1 MAESKN
7 LYEITSKLEQVGY
20 DYMYTDDT
28 IVTLSPSN
36 SDYCVNLI
44 IDVVDLADSVSFRI
58 DLIWDDVTIKSKK
71 YQKISVSNAIII
83 LTNVLENI
91 KKIDEKVHHCLD
103 SFDTIMYPVGV
114 GIENAVKSIK
124 ETLKNCGGRFVGGH
138 LFRIER
144 VGGEL
149 EVEVN
154 EETKVVEITLYD
166 GDSYFSIYRR
176 EIDVRYVK
184 EICEEIKGI
193 ADKFN
198 QSFLTEDEAIETV
211 FKDI

>member
-20 DYMYTDDT
+20 DYAYIDDT

-36 SDYCVNLI
+36 DHCVDLI
-44 IDVVDLADSVSFRI
+44 IDVVDLGDSVSFRI

-71 YQKISVSNAIII
+71 YKKISVSNAILI

-91 KKIDEKVHHCLD
+91 KKIDEKAYRCVD

-114 GIENAVKSIK
+114 GIENALKSIK
-124 ETLKNCGGRFVGGH
+124 ETLRNCGCRFVGGH
-138 LFRIER
+138 LFHIER

-149 EVEVN
+149 EVEIN
-154 EETKVVEITLYD
+154 EESKVVEITIYD

-176 EIDVRYVK
+176 EIDVRYIK
-184 EICEEIKGI
+184 EMCEEIKGI

-198 QSFLTEDEAIETV
+198 QNFLTEDETIETV

>member
-20 DYMYTDDT
+20 DYVYTDDT

-36 SDYCVNLI
+36 DHCVNLI
-44 IDVVDLADSVSFRI
+44 IDVVDLEDSVSFRI

-71 YQKISVSNAIII
+71 YQKISVSNAITI

-91 KKIDEKVHHCLD
+91 KEIDMKTQRCLD

-114 GIENAVKSIK
+114 GIESAVKSIK
-124 ETLKNCGGRFVGGH
+124 ETLRNCGSRFVGGH
-138 LFRIER
+138 LFRVER

-154 EETKVVEITLYD
+154 EESKVVEITLYD

-184 EICEEIKGI
+184 EMCEEIKGI

>member
-7 LYEITSKLEQVGY
+7 LYELTSKLGQVGY
-20 DYMYTDDT
+20 DYLYIDDT
-28 IVTLSPSN
+28 NVTLSPSK
-36 SDYCVNLI
+36 DYCVNL
-44 IDVVDLADSVSFRI
+44 DVDIEDLGDSVSLI
-58 DLIWDDVTIKSKK
+58 IELIWDDVNIKTKT
-71 YQKISVSNAIII
+71 YPNITVSNAILI

-91 KKIDEKVHHCLD
+91 KEIDTKAHRCLD

-114 GIENAVKSIK
+114 GIERAVNSIK
-124 ETLKNCGGRFVGGH
+124 ETLRNLGGRFVGGH

-176 EIDVRYVK
+176 EIDVRYIK
-184 EICEEIKGI
+184 EMCEEIKGI
-193 ADKFN
+193 TDKFN
-198 QSFLTEDEAIETV
+198 QNFLTEDEAIETV
-211 FKDI
+211 FNDI

>member
-1 MAESKN
+1 MDMAESKN
-7 LYEITSKLEQVGY
+7 LYELTSKLEQVGY
-20 DYMYTDDT
+20 DYLYIDD
-28 IVTLSPSN
+28 INVTLNPSK
-36 SDYCVNLI
+36 DYCIGLI
-44 IDVVDLADSVSFRI
+44 VDIEDLGDSVSLI
-58 DLIWDDVTIKSKK
+58 IELIWDDVNIKTKT
-71 YQKISVSNAIII
+71 YPNITVSNAILI

-91 KKIDEKVHHCLD
+91 KEIDTKAHRCLD

-114 GIENAVKSIK
+114 GVESALNSIK
-124 ETLKNCGGRFVGGH
+124 ETLRNCGGRFVGGH

-176 EIDVRYVK
+176 EIDVRY
-184 EICEEIKGI
+184 IK
-193 ADKFN
+193 
-198 QSFLTEDEAIETV
+198 
-211 FKDI
+211 

>member
-20 DYMYTDDT
+20 GYVYTDDT

-36 SDYCVNLI
+36 DHCVNLI
-44 IDVVDLADSVSFRI
+44 IDVVDLEDSVSFRI

-71 YQKISVSNAIII
+71 YQKISVSNAILI

-91 KKIDEKVHHCLD
+91 KKIDEKAHRCLD
-103 SFDTIMYPVGV
+103 SFDIIMYPVGV
-114 GIENAVKSIK
+114 GIESALKSIK
-124 ETLKNCGGRFVGGH
+124 DTLKNCECRFVGGC

-154 EETKVVEITLYD
+154 EETKVVEITFYD

-176 EIDVRYVK
+176 EIDVRYIK
-184 EICEEIKGI
+184 EMCEEIKGI

-198 QSFLTEDEAIETV
+198 QNFLTEDEAVETI

>member
-7 LYEITSKLEQVGY
+7 LYELTSKLEQVGY
-20 DYMYTDDT
+20 DYIYTDDT
-28 IVTLSPSN
+28 DVSLELN
-36 SDYCVNLI
+36 NDYCVGI
-44 IDVVDLADSVSFRI
+44 VADVEDLGDSVSLI
-58 DLIWDDVTIKSKK
+58 IELIWDDVNIKTKT
-71 YQKISVSNAIII
+71 YPNITVSNAILI
-83 LTNVLENI
+83 LTNILENI
-91 KKIDEKVHHCLD
+91 KKIDEKAHRCLD

-114 GIENAVKSIK
+114 GIENALKSIK
-124 ETLKNCGGRFVGGH
+124 ETLKNCGSRFIGGH
-138 LFRIER
+138 LFRVER

-154 EETKVVEITLYD
+154 EESKVVEITLYD
-166 GDSYFSIYRR
+166 GDNYFSIYRR
-176 EIDVRYVK
+176 EIDVRYIK
-184 EICEEIKGI
+184 EMCEEIKGI

>member
-1 MAESKN
+1 MTESKN
-7 LYEITSKLEQVGY
+7 LYELTSKLGQVGY
-20 DYMYTDDT
+20 DYLYIDDT
-28 IVTLSPSN
+28 NVTLSPSK
-36 SDYCVNLI
+36 DYCVNL
-44 IDVVDLADSVSFRI
+44 VVDIEDLGDSVSLI
-58 DLIWDDVTIKSKK
+58 IELIWDDVNIKTKT
-71 YQKISVSNAIII
+71 YPNITVSNATLI
-83 LTNVLENI
+83 LTNILENI
-91 KKIDEKVHHCLD
+91 KKIDTKAHRCLD

-114 GIENAVKSIK
+114 RIEKAVKSIE
-124 ETLKNCGGRFVGGH
+124 ETLRNCDGRFVGGH

-176 EIDVRYVK
+176 EIDVRYIK
-184 EICEEIKGI
+184 EMCEEINGV

>member
-1 MAESKN
+1 M
-7 LYEITSKLEQVGY
+7 
-20 DYMYTDDT
+20 
-28 IVTLSPSN
+28 
-36 SDYCVNLI
+36 
-44 IDVVDLADSVSFRI
+44 VDLEDSVSFRI
-58 DLIWDDVTIKSKK
+58 DLIWDGVTIKSKK
-71 YQKISVSNAIII
+71 YQKISVSNAITI

-91 KKIDEKVHHCLD
+91 KEIDMKTQRCLD

-114 GIENAVKSIK
+114 GIENALKSIK
-124 ETLKNCGGRFVGGH
+124 ETLRNCGCRFVGGH
-138 LFRIER
+138 LFRVER

-149 EVEVN
+149 EIEVN
-154 EETKVVEITLYD
+154 EDTKVVEITLYD

-184 EICEEIKGI
+184 EMCEEIKGI

>member
-36 SDYCVNLI
+36 DHCVNLI
-44 IDVVDLADSVSFRI
+44 VDVVDLEDSVSFRI

-83 LTNVLENI
+83 LTNILENI
-91 KKIDEKVHHCLD
+91 KEIDTKAQRCLE
-103 SFDTIMYPVGV
+103 SFDTVMYPVGV
-114 GIENAVKSIK
+114 GIESALKSIRD
-124 ETLKNCGGRFVGGH
+124 TIKNCGGRFDSGNTFH
-138 LFRIER
+138 IER

-149 EVEVN
+149 EVEVD
-154 EETKVVEITLYD
+154 EDKRTIEITIYD
-166 GDSYFSIYRR
+166 GDSYSLVYRR
-176 EIDVRYVK
+176 EIDVRYIK
-184 EICEEIKGI
+184 EICEEIRDI
-193 ADKFN
+193 VDKFN
-198 QSFLTEDEAIETV
+198 QSFLTEDEAVETV

>member
-20 DYMYTDDT
+20 NYIYTDDT
-28 IVTLSPSN
+28 DVSLELN
-36 SDYCVNLI
+36 NDYCVEI
-44 IDVVDLADSVSFRI
+44 VADVEDLGDSVSLI
-58 DLIWDDVTIKSKK
+58 IELIWDDVNIKTKT
-71 YQKISVSNAIII
+71 YPNITVYNAILI
-83 LTNVLENI
+83 LTNILENI
-91 KKIDEKVHHCLD
+91 KEIDMKTQRCLD
-103 SFDTIMYPVGV
+103 SFDTIMYPIGV

-124 ETLKNCGGRFVGGH
+124 ETLRNCGCRFVGGY

-154 EETKVVEITLYD
+154 EESKVVEITIYD

-176 EIDVRYVK
+176 EIDVRYIK
-184 EICEEIKGI
+184 DMCEEIKGI
-193 ADKFN
+193 TDKFN
-198 QSFLTEDEAIETV
+198 QSFLTEDEAVETV

>member
-20 DYMYTDDT
+20 GYVYTDDT

-36 SDYCVNLI
+36 DHCVDLI
-44 IDVVDLADSVSFRI
+44 IDVVDLGNSVSFRI

-71 YQKISVSNAIII
+71 YQKISVSNAITI

-91 KKIDEKVHHCLD
+91 KEIDEKAYRCVD

-114 GIENAVKSIK
+114 GIENALKSIK
-124 ETLKNCGGRFVGGH
+124 EILRNCGCRFVGGH

-144 VGGEL
+144 VGGKL

-154 EETKVVEITLYD
+154 EETKVVEISLYD

-176 EIDVRYVK
+176 EIDVRYIK
-184 EICEEIKGI
+184 EMCEEIKGI

-198 QSFLTEDEAIETV
+198 QNFLTEDEAVETV

>member
-7 LYEITSKLEQVGY
+7 LYELTSKLEQVGY
-20 DYMYTDDT
+20 DYMYIDDT

-36 SDYCVNLI
+36 NDYCVDLI
-44 IDVVDLADSVSFRI
+44 IDVVDLEDSVSFRI

-71 YQKISVSNAIII
+71 YKKISVSNAIII

-91 KKIDEKVHHCLD
+91 KEIDMKTQRCLD

-114 GIENAVKSIK
+114 GIENALKSIK
-124 ETLKNCGGRFVGGH
+124 ETLRNCGCRFVGGH

-154 EETKVVEITLYD
+154 EGSKVVEITLYD

-176 EIDVRYVK
+176 EIDVRYIK
-184 EICEEIKGI
+184 EMCEEIKGI

-198 QSFLTEDEAIETV
+198 QSFLTEDEAVETV

>member
-7 LYEITSKLEQVGY
+7 LYELTSKLNQVGY
-20 DYMYTDDT
+20 NYMYNEDT
-28 IVTLSPSN
+28 EVTLTTSK
-36 SDYCVNLI
+36 DYCIKLI
-44 IDVVDLADSVSFRI
+44 VDVEDLGDSVSLI
-58 DLIWDDVTIKSKK
+58 IELIWDDVNIKTKT
-71 YQKISVSNAIII
+71 YPNITVSNAILI
-83 LTNVLENI
+83 LTNILENI
-91 KKIDEKVHHCLD
+91 KKIDEKVHRCLD

-114 GIENAVKSIK
+114 GIENALKSIK
-124 ETLKNCGGRFVGGH
+124 ETLKNCGSRFIGGH
-138 LFRIER
+138 LFRIGR

-154 EETKVVEITLYD
+154 EESKVVEITIYD

-184 EICEEIKGI
+184 EMCEEIKGI

>member
-7 LYEITSKLEQVGY
+7 LYELTSKLGQVGY
-20 DYMYTDDT
+20 DYLYIDDT
-28 IVTLSPSN
+28 NVTLSPSK
-36 SDYCVNLI
+36 DYCVDL
-44 IDVVDLADSVSFRI
+44 VVDIEDLGDSVSLI
-58 DLIWDDVTIKSKK
+58 IELIWDDVNIKTKT
-71 YQKISVSNAIII
+71 YPNITVSNATLI
-83 LTNVLENI
+83 LTNILENI
-91 KKIDEKVHHCLD
+91 KKIDEKAHRCLD

-114 GIENAVKSIK
+114 GIENALKSIK

-154 EETKVVEITLYD
+154 EESKVVEITLYD

-176 EIDVRYVK
+176 EIDVRYIK
-184 EICEEIKGI
+184 EMCEEIKGI

>member
-36 SDYCVNLI
+36 DHCVNLI
-44 IDVVDLADSVSFRI
+44 IDVVDLEDSVSFRI
-58 DLIWDDVTIKSKK
+58 DLIWDDVTIKSKE

-91 KKIDEKVHHCLD
+91 KKIDEKVHRCLD
-103 SFDTIMYPVGV
+103 SFDTIMYPIGV
-114 GIENAVKSIK
+114 GIESALKSIK
-124 ETLKNCGGRFVGGH
+124 ETLRDCGGRFVEGH

-154 EETKVVEITLYD
+154 EDTKVVEITLYD

-176 EIDVRYVK
+176 EIDVRYIK
-184 EICEEIKGI
+184 EMCEEIKGI

-198 QSFLTEDEAIETV
+198 QSFLTEDEAVETV

>member
-7 LYEITSKLEQVGY
+7 LYELTSKLEQVGY
-20 DYMYTDDT
+20 DYIYTDDT
-28 IVTLSPSN
+28 DVSLELN
-36 SDYCVNLI
+36 NDYCVGI
-44 IDVVDLADSVSFRI
+44 VADVEDLGDSVSLI
-58 DLIWDDVTIKSKK
+58 IELIWDDVNIKTKT
-71 YQKISVSNAIII
+71 YPNITVSNAILI
-83 LTNVLENI
+83 LTNILENI
-91 KKIDEKVHHCLD
+91 KKIDEKVHRCLD

-114 GIENAVKSIK
+114 GIESAAKSIK
-124 ETLKNCGGRFVGGH
+124 ETLRNCGGRFVGEH
-138 LFRIER
+138 LFHIER

-149 EVEVN
+149 EIEVN

-184 EICEEIKGI
+184 EMCEEIKGI